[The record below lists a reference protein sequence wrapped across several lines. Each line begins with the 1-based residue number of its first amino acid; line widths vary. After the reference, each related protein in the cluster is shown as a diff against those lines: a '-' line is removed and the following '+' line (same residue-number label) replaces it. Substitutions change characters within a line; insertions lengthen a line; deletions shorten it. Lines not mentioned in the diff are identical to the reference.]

1 MAIYGTSSGGK
12 KYTIGSDKGKDFI
25 NNAKAGDTLTGAD
38 GSTWTKNKDGSTTIV
53 QNGVSYNVGGASRP
67 SGSSG
72 SSGSSTSS
80 GGGYT
85 GTFHDYSKPSG
96 NWTPNAPK
104 YTGGNA
110 ELDAYLALKSQEY
123 YDAKSRNDARG
134 MADAHNAANQARN
147 WFGYSAENARDDIN
161 SVIMGGSPTGAIG
174 GGTFPQFSYQG
185 APQYVSQWDS
195 IIQDLADQILN
206 REPFTYNY
214 LEDPNY
220 IALKGMYT
228 REGDR
233 AMQDTL
239 GSVAARTGGMASSY
253 AASAASQANNY
264 FMSQLSDKI
273 PELQQIAY
281 DAYMA
286 GIDSKRDDLSM
297 LMGLESTDYSRYL
310 DSLSQWNTDR
320 NFGYGVWRDQV
331 NDQRYEDETAYNRE
345 QDEWEKNNYIS
356 EQEYARA
363 LEKAQNLAAS
373 GNYDG
378 YKALGYKS
386 SSRTVSATRTYPNL
400 SGADVSLIPKSITD
414 SGRTLTLADVQWQ
427 EAATTQT
434 DGYDM
439 ALRYTDAE
447 IATMKNAYDLAQAA
461 AMRSY
466 SSGSGGSKSSSGG
479 GNAGS
484 GDSDI
489 YQSMYD
495 AGIRSEGDAY
505 AFLVANGYNTTQ
517 SGKFADY
524 YAAWL
529 ENMGSSGQSSSQSS
543 DYGLSRLQ
551 EQLNMLEDSTNPS
564 RVPDKAADMIKA
576 AYERGSITESTARR
590 LLSQYGF
597 RV

>member
-25 NNAKAGDTLTGAD
+25 NNAKPGSTITGAD
-38 GSTWTKNKDGSTTIV
+38 GSTWTKNRDGSTTIV

-72 SSGSSTSS
+72 SSGSSSSSGGS

-96 NWTPNAPK
+96 SWTPNAPK

-123 YDAKSRNDARG
+123 YDAKARNDARG
-134 MADAHNAANQARN
+134 MAEANDAANQARN
-147 WFGYSAENARDDIN
+147 YFGYAAELATEDIN
-161 SVIMGGSPTGAIG
+161 KVILGGSPTGTMG
-174 GGTFPQFSYQG
+174 GGIFPQFSYQG

-195 IIQDLADQILN
+195 IIQGLADQILN

-331 NDQRYEDETAYNRE
+331 NDQRYEDELAY
-345 QDEWEKNNYIS
+345 DK
-356 EQEYARA
+356 
-363 LEKAQNLAAS
+363 NLAMAQMMAQVGDFS
-373 GNYDG
+373 GLAGLWGMSDDQVQMLVDAYSKEKQMGDSQAARELADWYAQYG
-378 YKALGYKS
+378 DFSKLKDLGVDTSYLMSSRYS
-386 SSRTVSATRTYPNL
+386 SS
-400 SGADVSLIPKSITD
+400 G
-414 SGRTLTLADVQWQ
+414 G
-427 EAATTQT
+427 
-434 DGYDM
+434 G
-439 ALRYTDAE
+439 
-447 IATMKNAYDLAQAA
+447 
-461 AMRSY
+461 
-466 SSGSGGSKSSSGG
+466 SSSGGSKSSGG
-479 GNAGS
+479 GKTNS

>member
-25 NNAKAGDTLTGAD
+25 NNAKPGSTITGAD

-72 SSGSSTSS
+72 SSGSSSSS

-161 SVIMGGSPTGAIG
+161 SVIMGGSSTGAIG

-206 REPFTYNY
+206 REPFSYNY

-345 QDEWEKNNYIS
+345 QDEWEKNNYTS

-363 LEKAQNLAAS
+363 LEKAQNLAAAGDFS
-373 GNYDG
+373 G
-378 YKALGYKS
+378 YKALG
-386 SSRTVSATRTYPNL
+386 
-400 SGADVSLIPKSITD
+400 
-414 SGRTLTLADVQWQ
+414 
-427 EAATTQT
+427 
-434 DGYDM
+434 
-439 ALRYTDAE
+439 YTDAE

-466 SSGSGGSKSSSGG
+466 SSGSGGSDSSGG
-479 GNAGS
+479 GNLAADALDWASRTGGNPEDFIRAYYKDYGYSSQSQALSALAVYQAEIAG
-484 GDSDI
+484 
-489 YQSMYD
+489 QEE
-495 AGIRSEGDAY
+495 AP
-505 AFLVANGYNTTQ
+505 
-517 SGKFADY
+517 
-524 YAAWL
+524 
-529 ENMGSSGQSSSQSS
+529 SQSS

>member
-12 KYTIGSDKGKDFI
+12 KYTIGSDKGKEFVNSATPGSSI
-25 NNAKAGDTLTGAD
+25 TGED

-53 QNGVSYNVGGASRP
+53 KDGVSYNVGGASKT
-67 SGSSG
+67 SSSSG

-80 GGGYT
+80 GGGYA
-85 GTFHDYSKPSG
+85 GGFRDYSKPSG

-123 YDAKSRNDARG
+123 YDAKARNDARG
-134 MADAHNAANQARN
+134 MAEAHNAANQARN

-185 APQYVSQWDS
+185 APQYVSQWDG

-206 REPFTYNY
+206 REPFSYNY

-297 LMGLESTDYSRYL
+297 LMGL
-310 DSLSQWNTDR
+310 DSMAYDRWSADR
-320 NFGYGVWRDQV
+320 NFSYGVWRDQV

-345 QDEWEKNNYIS
+345 QDEWEKNNYAS

-363 LEKAQNLAAS
+363 LEKAQNLAAAGDFS
-373 GNYDG
+373 G
-378 YKALGYKS
+378 YKALG
-386 SSRTVSATRTYPNL
+386 
-400 SGADVSLIPKSITD
+400 
-414 SGRTLTLADVQWQ
+414 
-427 EAATTQT
+427 
-434 DGYDM
+434 
-439 ALRYTDAE
+439 YTDAE
-447 IATMKNAYDLAQAA
+447 IATMKNAYDLAQTASA
-461 AMRSY
+461 RSY
-466 SSGSGGSKSSSGG
+466 SSGSGGSDSSKPVLTYSQVMSAIESGTLTP
-479 GNAGS
+479 NV
-484 GDSDI
+484 
-489 YQSMYD
+489 
-495 AGIRSEGDAY
+495 
-505 AFLVANGYNTTQ
+505 L
-517 SGKFADY
+517 
-524 YAAWL
+524 
-529 ENMGSSGQSSSQSS
+529 
-543 DYGLSRLQ
+543 
-551 EQLNMLEDSTNPS
+551 
-564 RVPDKAADMIKA
+564 A
-576 AYERGSITESTARR
+576 AYEYYMGTPYESEITDASQLGSTALTMYNNMVRRFTSANAPSFADDIQKALSAGRITEAEADFILRA
-590 LLSQYGF
+590 LGF
-597 RV
+597 

>member
-12 KYTIGSDKGKDFI
+12 KHTIGSDKGKDFI

-134 MADAHNAANQARN
+134 MAEANDAANQARN
-147 WFGYSAENARDDIN
+147 YFGYAAELATEDIN
-161 SVIMGGSPTGAIG
+161 KVILGGSPTGAIG

-331 NDQRYEDETAYNRE
+331 NDQRYEDELAY
-345 QDEWEKNNYIS
+345 DK
-356 EQEYARA
+356 
-363 LEKAQNLAAS
+363 NLAMAQMMAQVGDFS
-373 GNYDG
+373 GLAGLWGMSDDQVQMLVDAYSKEKQMGDSQAARELADWYAQYG
-378 YKALGYKS
+378 DFSKLKDLGVDTSYLM
-386 SSRTVSATRTYPNL
+386 SSRY
-400 SGADVSLIPKSITD
+400 
-414 SGRTLTLADVQWQ
+414 
-427 EAATTQT
+427 
-434 DGYDM
+434 
-439 ALRYTDAE
+439 
-447 IATMKNAYDLAQAA
+447 
-461 AMRSY
+461 
-466 SSGSGGSKSSSGG
+466 SSSGD
-479 GNAGS
+479 GS
-484 GDSDI
+484 SSDGRD
-489 YQSMYD
+489 D
-495 AGIRSEGDAY
+495 AGKVGSLAADALDWASRTGGDPEDFIRAY
-505 AFLVANGYNTTQ
+505 YKDYGY
-517 SGKFADY
+517 
-524 YAAWL
+524 
-529 ENMGSSGQSSSQSS
+529 SSQSQALAALAVYEVENPAEITGPNQLGATARTLYDNMVRRYTSANRTSFAS
-543 DYGLSRLQ
+543 DIKNA
-551 EQLNMLEDSTNPS
+551 LNAG
-564 RVPDKAADMIKA
+564 R
-576 AYERGSITESTARR
+576 ITEAEADFI
-590 LLSQYGF
+590 LAAIGF
-597 RV
+597 

>member
-12 KYTIGSDKGKDFI
+12 KYTIGSQKGQDFV
-25 NNAKAGDTLTGAD
+25 NNAKPGSTITGAD
-38 GSTWTKNKDGSTTIV
+38 GSTWTKNRDGSTTII
-53 QNGVSYNVGGASRP
+53 QNGVSYNVGGSSRP

-72 SSGSSTSS
+72 SSSSSSSSSS

-123 YDAKSRNDARG
+123 YDAKARNDARG

-147 WFGYSAENARDDIN
+147 WFGYSAENAREDIN

-174 GGTFPQFSYQG
+174 GGQWGGGMFQNFNYQN
-185 APQYVSQWDS
+185 APEYVGQWDS
-195 IIQDLADQILN
+195 IIKDMADQILN
-206 REPFTYNY
+206 RDPFTYNY

-378 YKALGYKS
+378 YKALGY
-386 SSRTVSATRTYPNL
+386 
-400 SGADVSLIPKSITD
+400 
-414 SGRTLTLADVQWQ
+414 
-427 EAATTQT
+427 
-434 DGYDM
+434 
-439 ALRYTDAE
+439 TDAE

-461 AMRSY
+461 AMHSY
-466 SSGSGGSKSSSGG
+466 SSGSGGSKSNSGG
-479 GNAGS
+479 N
-484 GDSDI
+484 
-489 YQSMYD
+489 D
-495 AGIRSEGDAY
+495 AGKVGSLAADALGWASQTGGDPEDFIRAY
-505 AFLVANGYNTTQ
+505 YKDYGY
-517 SGKFADY
+517 
-524 YAAWL
+524 
-529 ENMGSSGQSSSQSS
+529 SSQSQALAALAVYEVENPAEITGPDQLGATARTLYNNMVRRFTS
-543 DYGLSRLQ
+543 ANAPSFADDIQKALSAGR
-551 EQLNMLEDSTNPS
+551 
-564 RVPDKAADMIKA
+564 
-576 AYERGSITESTARR
+576 ITEAEADFI
-590 LLSQYGF
+590 LGALGF
-597 RV
+597 

>member
-12 KYTIGSDKGKDFI
+12 KYTIGSQKGQDFV
-25 NNAKAGDTLTGAD
+25 NNAKPGSTITGAD

-123 YDAKSRNDARG
+123 YDAKARNDARG

-147 WFGYSAENARDDIN
+147 WFGYSAENAREDIN
-161 SVIMGGSPTGAIG
+161 SVIMGGSQTGAIG
-174 GGTFPQFSYQG
+174 GGQWGGGMFPNFNYQN
-185 APQYVSQWDS
+185 APEYVGQWDS
-195 IIQDLADQILN
+195 IIKDMADQILN
-206 REPFTYNY
+206 RDPFTYNY

-281 DAYMA
+281 EAWLNNENM
-286 GIDSKRDDLSM
+286 KREDLSM

-320 NFGYGVWRDQV
+320 SFGYGMWRDQV
-331 NDQRYEDETAYNRE
+331 NDQRYEDELAY
-345 QDEWEKNNYIS
+345 DK
-356 EQEYARA
+356 
-363 LEKAQNLAAS
+363 NLA
-373 GNYDG
+373 
-378 YKALGYKS
+378 
-386 SSRTVSATRTYPNL
+386 
-400 SGADVSLIPKSITD
+400 
-414 SGRTLTLADVQWQ
+414 
-427 EAATTQT
+427 
-434 DGYDM
+434 M
-439 ALRYTDAE
+439 AQ
-447 IATMKNAYDLAQAA
+447 MLAQAGDFSGLAGLWGMSDDQVQMLVDAYSREKQMGDSQA
-461 AMRSY
+461 ARELADWYAQYGDFSKLKDLGVDTSY
-466 SSGSGGSKSSSGG
+466 LMSSRYSSGGSKSSSGG
-479 GNAGS
+479 GNDTGKVGS
-484 GDSDI
+484 LAADALGWASQTGGDPEDF
-489 YQSMYD
+489 
-495 AGIRSEGDAY
+495 IRAY
-505 AFLVANGYNTTQ
+505 YKDYGY
-517 SGKFADY
+517 
-524 YAAWL
+524 
-529 ENMGSSGQSSSQSS
+529 SSQSQALAALAVYQVENPAEITGPDQLGATARTLYNNMVRRYTSANRTSFAS
-543 DYGLSRLQ
+543 DIKNA
-551 EQLNMLEDSTNPS
+551 LNAG
-564 RVPDKAADMIKA
+564 R
-576 AYERGSITESTARR
+576 ITEAEADFI
-590 LLSQYGF
+590 LAAIGF
-597 RV
+597 

>member
-12 KYTIGSDKGKDFI
+12 KYTIGSQKGQDFV
-25 NNAKAGDTLTGAD
+25 NSAKPGSTITGAD

-123 YDAKSRNDARG
+123 YDAKARNDARG

-147 WFGYSAENARDDIN
+147 WFGYSAENAREDIN
-161 SVIMGGSPTGAIG
+161 SVIMGGSQTGVIG
-174 GGTFPQFSYQG
+174 GGQWGGGMFPNFNYQN
-185 APQYVSQWDS
+185 APEYVGQWDS
-195 IIQDLADQILN
+195 IIKDMADQILN
-206 REPFTYNY
+206 RDPFTYNY

-320 NFGYGVWRDQV
+320 SFGYGMWRDQV
-331 NDQRYEDETAYNRE
+331 NDQRYEDELAY
-345 QDEWEKNNYIS
+345 DK
-356 EQEYARA
+356 
-363 LEKAQNLAAS
+363 NLA
-373 GNYDG
+373 
-378 YKALGYKS
+378 
-386 SSRTVSATRTYPNL
+386 
-400 SGADVSLIPKSITD
+400 
-414 SGRTLTLADVQWQ
+414 
-427 EAATTQT
+427 
-434 DGYDM
+434 M
-439 ALRYTDAE
+439 AQ
-447 IATMKNAYDLAQAA
+447 MLAQAGDFSGLAGLWGMSDDQVQILVDAYSREKQMGDSQA
-461 AMRSY
+461 ARELADWYAQYGDFSKLKDLGVDTSY
-466 SSGSGGSKSSSGG
+466 LMSSRYSSSGGGSSSGSFSSGSSGSGSGGSSTSG
-479 GNAGS
+479 S
-484 GDSDI
+484 SDI
-489 YQSMYD
+489 YQAMYD

-524 YAAWL
+524 YASWL
-529 ENMGSSGQSSSQSS
+529 EDRAGEGMIGSENDLGAAARNMYNNMVRRFTSANAPSFADDIQKA
-543 DYGLSRLQ
+543 LSAGR
-551 EQLNMLEDSTNPS
+551 
-564 RVPDKAADMIKA
+564 
-576 AYERGSITESTARR
+576 ITEAEADFI
-590 LLSQYGF
+590 LGALGF
-597 RV
+597 

>member
-12 KYTIGSDKGKDFI
+12 KYTIGSQKGQDFV
-25 NNAKAGDTLTGAD
+25 NNAKPGSTITGAD
-38 GSTWTKNKDGSTTIV
+38 GSTWTKNRDGSTTII
-53 QNGVSYNVGGASRP
+53 QNGVSYNVGGSSRP

-72 SSGSSTSS
+72 SSSSSSSSSS

-85 GTFHDYSKPSG
+85 GGFHDYSKPSG

-123 YDAKSRNDARG
+123 YDAKARNDARG

-147 WFGYSAENARDDIN
+147 WFGYSAENAREDIN
-161 SVIMGGSPTGAIG
+161 SVIMGGSPTGVIG
-174 GGTFPQFSYQG
+174 GGQWGGGMFPNFNYQN
-185 APQYVSQWDS
+185 APEYVGQWDS
-195 IIQDLADQILN
+195 IIKDMADQILN
-206 REPFTYNY
+206 RDPFEYNY

-233 AMQDTL
+233 AMQDAI

-281 DAYMA
+281 EAYMA
-286 GIDSKRDDLSM
+286 GVDGKREDLSM
-297 LMGLESTDYSRYL
+297 LMGLDSRDYNRYL
-310 DSLSQWNTDR
+310 DSLTQWNADR

-378 YKALGYKS
+378 YKALGY
-386 SSRTVSATRTYPNL
+386 
-400 SGADVSLIPKSITD
+400 TD
-414 SGRTLTLADVQWQ
+414 S
-427 EAATTQT
+427 
-434 DGYDM
+434 
-439 ALRYTDAE
+439 E

-461 AMRSY
+461 AMYSY
-466 SSGSGGSKSSSGG
+466 SSGSGGSKSNSGG
-479 GNAGS
+479 NDTGKVGS
-484 GDSDI
+484 LAADALGWASQTGGDPEDF
-489 YQSMYD
+489 
-495 AGIRSEGDAY
+495 IRAY
-505 AFLVANGYNTTQ
+505 YKDYGY
-517 SGKFADY
+517 
-524 YAAWL
+524 
-529 ENMGSSGQSSSQSS
+529 SSQSQALAALAVYQVENPAGQEEVPVS
-543 DYGLSRLQ
+543 VDMTSVINLGYGPIDENS
-551 EQLNMLEDSTNPS
+551 LE
-564 RVPDKAADMIKA
+564 KLI
-576 AYERGSITESTARR
+576 ERGEVEEYVEGGKLKFRR
-590 LLSQYGF
+590 TGISGTGGGIPLQGSFGLFG
-597 RV
+597 R

>member
-12 KYTIGSDKGKDFI
+12 KYTIGSQKGQDFV
-25 NNAKAGDTLTGAD
+25 NSAKPGSTITGAD

-123 YDAKSRNDARG
+123 YDAKARNDARG

-147 WFGYSAENARDDIN
+147 WFGYSAENAREDIN

-174 GGTFPQFSYQG
+174 GGQWGGGMFPNFNYQN
-185 APQYVSQWDS
+185 APEYVGQWDS
-195 IIQDLADQILN
+195 IIKDMADQILN
-206 REPFTYNY
+206 RDPFTYNY

-281 DAYMA
+281 EAWLNNENM
-286 GIDSKRDDLSM
+286 KREDLSM
-297 LMGLESTDYSRYL
+297 LLGLDDRAYDR
-310 DSLSQWNTDR
+310 WNADR
-320 NFGYGVWRDQV
+320 NFNYGVYRDQV
-331 NDQRYEDETAYNRE
+331 NDQRYEDELAY
-345 QDEWEKNNYIS
+345 DK
-356 EQEYARA
+356 
-363 LEKAQNLAAS
+363 NLAMAEMMAGVGDFS
-373 GNYDG
+373 GLAGLWGMSDDQVQMLVDAYAKEKQTG
-378 YKALGYKS
+378 
-386 SSRTVSATRTYPNL
+386 
-400 SGADVSLIPKSITD
+400 D
-414 SGRTLTLADVQWQ
+414 SQAARELADWYAQYGDFSKLKDLGVD
-427 EAATTQT
+427 TSYLM
-434 DGYDM
+434 GS
-439 ALRYTDAE
+439 RY
-447 IATMKNAYDLAQAA
+447 
-461 AMRSY
+461 
-466 SSGSGGSKSSSGG
+466 SSSGD
-479 GNAGS
+479 GS
-484 GDSDI
+484 SSDGRD
-489 YQSMYD
+489 D
-495 AGIRSEGDAY
+495 AGKGGSLAADALDWASRTGGDPEDFIRAY
-505 AFLVANGYNTTQ
+505 YKDYGY
-517 SGKFADY
+517 
-524 YAAWL
+524 
-529 ENMGSSGQSSSQSS
+529 SSQSQALS
-543 DYGLSRLQ
+543 ALAVYEAEHPAGQEEDPVSVDMTSVINLGYGPIDENS
-551 EQLNMLEDSTNPS
+551 LE
-564 RVPDKAADMIKA
+564 KLI
-576 AYERGSITESTARR
+576 ERGEVEEYVEGGELKFRR
-590 LLSQYGF
+590 TGISGTGGGIPLQGSFGLLG
-597 RV
+597 R

>member
-12 KYTIGSDKGKDFI
+12 KYTIGSDKGQDFV
-25 NNAKAGDTLTGAD
+25 NNAKPGDTITGED

-53 QNGVSYNVGGASRP
+53 QNGVSYNVGGASKT

-85 GTFHDYSKPSG
+85 GGFRDYSKPSG

-123 YDAKSRNDARG
+123 YDAKARNDARG

-331 NDQRYEDETAYNRE
+331 NDQRYEDELAY
-345 QDEWEKNNYIS
+345 DK
-356 EQEYARA
+356 
-363 LEKAQNLAAS
+363 NLAMAQMMAQVGDFS
-373 GNYDG
+373 GLAGLWGMSDDQVQMLVDAYSKEKQMGDSQAARELADWYAQYG
-378 YKALGYKS
+378 DFSKLKDLGVDTSYLMSSRYS
-386 SSRTVSATRTYPNL
+386 SS
-400 SGADVSLIPKSITD
+400 G
-414 SGRTLTLADVQWQ
+414 G
-427 EAATTQT
+427 
-434 DGYDM
+434 G
-439 ALRYTDAE
+439 
-447 IATMKNAYDLAQAA
+447 
-461 AMRSY
+461 
-466 SSGSGGSKSSSGG
+466 SSSGGSKSSGG
-479 GNAGS
+479 GKTNS

>member
-25 NNAKAGDTLTGAD
+25 NNAKAGDTITGAD

-53 QNGVSYNVGGASRP
+53 QNGVSYNVGGASKT

-85 GTFHDYSKPSG
+85 GGFRDYSKPSG
-96 NWTPNAPK
+96 SWTPNAPK

-134 MADAHNAANQARN
+134 MAEAHNAANQARN

-206 REPFTYNY
+206 REPFSYNY

-297 LMGLESTDYSRYL
+297 FMGLESTDYSRYL

-331 NDQRYEDETAYNRE
+331 NDQRYEDELAY
-345 QDEWEKNNYIS
+345 DK
-356 EQEYARA
+356 
-363 LEKAQNLAAS
+363 NLAMAQMMAQVGDFS
-373 GNYDG
+373 GLAGLWGMSDDQVQMLVDAYSREKQMGDSQAARELADWYAQYG
-378 YKALGYKS
+378 DFSKLKDLGVDTSYLMSSRYS
-386 SSRTVSATRTYPNL
+386 SS
-400 SGADVSLIPKSITD
+400 G
-414 SGRTLTLADVQWQ
+414 G
-427 EAATTQT
+427 
-434 DGYDM
+434 G
-439 ALRYTDAE
+439 
-447 IATMKNAYDLAQAA
+447 
-461 AMRSY
+461 
-466 SSGSGGSKSSSGG
+466 SSSGGSKSSGG
-479 GNAGS
+479 GKTNS

>member
-12 KYTIGSDKGKDFI
+12 KYTIGSQKGQDFV
-25 NNAKAGDTLTGAD
+25 NNAKPGSTITGAD
-38 GSTWTKNKDGSTTIV
+38 GSTWTKNRDGSTTII
-53 QNGVSYNVGGASRP
+53 QNGVSYNVGGSSRP

-72 SSGSSTSS
+72 SSSSSS

-85 GTFHDYSKPSG
+85 GGFHDYSKPSG

-123 YDAKSRNDARG
+123 YDAKARNDARG

-147 WFGYSAENARDDIN
+147 WFGYSAENAREDIN
-161 SVIMGGSPTGAIG
+161 SVIMGGSPTGVIG
-174 GGTFPQFSYQG
+174 GGQWGGGMFPNFNYQN
-185 APQYVSQWDS
+185 APEYVGQWDS
-195 IIQDLADQILN
+195 IIKDMADQILN
-206 REPFTYNY
+206 RDPFEYNY

-233 AMQDTL
+233 AMQDAI

-281 DAYMA
+281 EAYMA
-286 GIDSKRDDLSM
+286 GVDGKREDLSM
-297 LMGLESTDYSRYL
+297 LMGLDSRDYNRYL
-310 DSLSQWNTDR
+310 DSLSQWNADR

-378 YKALGYKS
+378 YKALGY
-386 SSRTVSATRTYPNL
+386 
-400 SGADVSLIPKSITD
+400 
-414 SGRTLTLADVQWQ
+414 
-427 EAATTQT
+427 
-434 DGYDM
+434 
-439 ALRYTDAE
+439 TDAE

-461 AMRSY
+461 AMHSY
-466 SSGSGGSKSSSGG
+466 SSGSGGSKSNSGG
-479 GNAGS
+479 NDAVKGGS
-484 GDSDI
+484 LAADALGWASQTGGDPEDF
-489 YQSMYD
+489 
-495 AGIRSEGDAY
+495 IRAY
-505 AFLVANGYNTTQ
+505 YKDYGY
-517 SGKFADY
+517 
-524 YAAWL
+524 
-529 ENMGSSGQSSSQSS
+529 SSQSQALAALAVYQAENPAGQEEIPVS
-543 DYGLSRLQ
+543 VDMTSVINLGYGPIDENS
-551 EQLNMLEDSTNPS
+551 LE
-564 RVPDKAADMIKA
+564 KLI
-576 AYERGSITESTARR
+576 ERGEVEEYVEGGKLKFRR
-590 LLSQYGF
+590 TGVSGTGGGIPLQGSFGLLG
-597 RV
+597 R

>member
-12 KYTIGSDKGKDFI
+12 KYTIGSDKGKEFVNSATPGSSI
-25 NNAKAGDTLTGAD
+25 TGED

-53 QNGVSYNVGGASRP
+53 KDGVSYNVGGASKT
-67 SGSSG
+67 SSSSG

-80 GGGYT
+80 GGGYA
-85 GTFHDYSKPSG
+85 GGFRDYSKPSG

-123 YDAKSRNDARG
+123 YDAKARNDARG
-134 MADAHNAANQARN
+134 MAEAHNAANQARN

-185 APQYVSQWDS
+185 APQYVSQWDG

-206 REPFTYNY
+206 REPFSYNY

-297 LMGLESTDYSRYL
+297 LMGL
-310 DSLSQWNTDR
+310 DSMAYDRWSADR
-320 NFGYGVWRDQV
+320 NFSYGVWRDQV
-331 NDQRYEDETAYNRE
+331 NDQRYEDELSY
-345 QDEWEKNNYIS
+345 DK
-356 EQEYARA
+356 
-363 LEKAQNLAAS
+363 NLAMAQMMAQVGDFS
-373 GNYDG
+373 GLAGLWGMSDDQVQMLVDAYSKEKQMGDSQAARELADWYAQYG
-378 YKALGYKS
+378 DFSKLKDLGVDTSYLM
-386 SSRTVSATRTYPNL
+386 SSRYR
-400 SGADVSLIPKSITD
+400 
-414 SGRTLTLADVQWQ
+414 
-427 EAATTQT
+427 
-434 DGYDM
+434 
-439 ALRYTDAE
+439 
-447 IATMKNAYDLAQAA
+447 
-461 AMRSY
+461 
-466 SSGSGGSKSSSGG
+466 SSGDGSSSGG
-479 GNAGS
+479 G
-484 GDSDI
+484 D
-489 YQSMYD
+489 D
-495 AGIRSEGDAY
+495 AGKGGNLAADALDWASRTGGDPEDFIRAY
-505 AFLVANGYNTTQ
+505 YKDYGYSSQ
-517 SGKFADY
+517 SQA
-524 YAAWL
+524 L
-529 ENMGSSGQSSSQSS
+529 SSLAVYQAEIAGQEEAPSQSS

-551 EQLNMLEDSTNPS
+551 EQLNMMEDSTNPS
-564 RVPDKAADMIKA
+564 KVQEKALYMIEA
-576 AYERGSITESTARR
+576 AYERGSITEDTAKR
-590 LLSQYGF
+590 LLSQYGL
-597 RV
+597 

>member
-25 NNAKAGDTLTGAD
+25 NNAAAGSTLTGAD

-72 SSGSSTSS
+72 SSGGSS
-80 GGGYT
+80 GSSYT
-85 GTFHDYSKPSG
+85 GGFHDYSKPSG
-96 NWTPNAPK
+96 NWAPGAPK
-104 YTGGNA
+104 YTGGIP

-123 YDAKSRNDARG
+123 FAAKANNDARG
-134 MADAHNAANQARN
+134 MADANNAANQARN
-147 WFGYSAENARDDIN
+147 WFGYSAENAREDIN
-161 SVIMGGSPTGAIG
+161 SVIMGGSQTGVIG
-174 GGTFPQFSYQG
+174 GGQWGGGMFPNFNYQN
-185 APQYVSQWDS
+185 APEYVGQWDS
-195 IIQDLADQILN
+195 IIKDMADQILN
-206 REPFTYNY
+206 RDPFTYNY

-239 GSVAARTGGMASSY
+239 GAVAARTGGLASSY

-264 FMSQLSDKI
+264 YLSQLSDKI

-320 NFGYGVWRDQV
+320 NFNYGVYRDQV
-331 NDQRYEDETAYNRE
+331 NDQRYEDELAY
-345 QDEWEKNNYIS
+345 DK
-356 EQEYARA
+356 
-363 LEKAQNLAAS
+363 NLAMAEMMAGVGDFS
-373 GNYDG
+373 GLAGLWGMSDDQVQMLVDAYSKEKQMGDSQAARELADWYAQYG
-378 YKALGYKS
+378 DFSKLKDLGVDTSYLMSSRYS
-386 SSRTVSATRTYPNL
+386 SS
-400 SGADVSLIPKSITD
+400 G
-414 SGRTLTLADVQWQ
+414 G
-427 EAATTQT
+427 
-434 DGYDM
+434 G
-439 ALRYTDAE
+439 
-447 IATMKNAYDLAQAA
+447 
-461 AMRSY
+461 
-466 SSGSGGSKSSSGG
+466 SSSGGSKSSSGG

-524 YAAWL
+524 YASWL
-529 ENMGSSGQSSSQSS
+529 EEMGGDGQSSSQSS

>member
-25 NNAKAGDTLTGAD
+25 NNAKPGSTITGAD

-53 QNGVSYNVGGASRP
+53 QNGVSYNVGGASKT

-85 GTFHDYSKPSG
+85 GGFRDYSKPSG

-134 MADAHNAANQARN
+134 MAEANDAANQARN
-147 WFGYSAENARDDIN
+147 YFGYAAELATEDIN
-161 SVIMGGSPTGAIG
+161 KVIMGGSPTGAIG

-281 DAYMA
+281 EAWLNNENM
-286 GIDSKRDDLSM
+286 KREDLSM
-297 LMGLESTDYSRYL
+297 LLGLDDRAYDR
-310 DSLSQWNTDR
+310 WNADR
-320 NFGYGVWRDQV
+320 NFNYGVYRDQV
-331 NDQRYEDETAYNRE
+331 NDQRYEDELAY
-345 QDEWEKNNYIS
+345 DK
-356 EQEYARA
+356 
-363 LEKAQNLAAS
+363 NLAMAEMMAGVGDFS
-373 GNYDG
+373 GLAGLWGMSDDQVQMLVDAYSREKQMGDSQAARELADWYAQYG
-378 YKALGYKS
+378 DFSKLKDLGVDTSYLMSSRYS
-386 SSRTVSATRTYPNL
+386 SS
-400 SGADVSLIPKSITD
+400 G
-414 SGRTLTLADVQWQ
+414 G
-427 EAATTQT
+427 
-434 DGYDM
+434 G
-439 ALRYTDAE
+439 
-447 IATMKNAYDLAQAA
+447 
-461 AMRSY
+461 
-466 SSGSGGSKSSSGG
+466 SSSGGSKSSSGG

-524 YAAWL
+524 YASWL
-529 ENMGSSGQSSSQSS
+529 EEMGGDGQSSSQSS

>member
-12 KYTIGSDKGKDFI
+12 KYTIGSQKGQDFV
-25 NNAKAGDTLTGAD
+25 NNAKPGSTITGAD
-38 GSTWTKNKDGSTTIV
+38 GSTWTKNRDGSTTII
-53 QNGVSYNVGGASRP
+53 QNGVSYNVGGSSRP

-72 SSGSSTSS
+72 SSSSSSSSSS

-85 GTFHDYSKPSG
+85 GGFHDYSKPSG

-123 YDAKSRNDARG
+123 YDAKARNDARG

-147 WFGYSAENARDDIN
+147 WFGYSAENAREDIN
-161 SVIMGGSPTGAIG
+161 SVIMGGSPTGVIG
-174 GGTFPQFSYQG
+174 GGQWGGGMFPNFNYQN
-185 APQYVSQWDS
+185 APEYVGQWDS
-195 IIQDLADQILN
+195 IIKDMADQILN
-206 REPFTYNY
+206 RDPFEYNY

-233 AMQDTL
+233 AMQDAI

-281 DAYMA
+281 EAYMA
-286 GIDSKRDDLSM
+286 GVDGKREDLSM
-297 LMGLESTDYSRYL
+297 LMGLDSRDYNRYL
-310 DSLSQWNTDR
+310 DSLSQWNADR

-378 YKALGYKS
+378 YKALGY
-386 SSRTVSATRTYPNL
+386 
-400 SGADVSLIPKSITD
+400 
-414 SGRTLTLADVQWQ
+414 
-427 EAATTQT
+427 
-434 DGYDM
+434 
-439 ALRYTDAE
+439 TDAE

-479 GNAGS
+479 GNNTGKVGS
-484 GDSDI
+484 LAADALGWASQTGGDPEDF
-489 YQSMYD
+489 
-495 AGIRSEGDAY
+495 IRAY
-505 AFLVANGYNTTQ
+505 YKDYGY
-517 SGKFADY
+517 
-524 YAAWL
+524 
-529 ENMGSSGQSSSQSS
+529 SSQSQALS
-543 DYGLSRLQ
+543 ALAVYQAENPAGQEEIPVSVDMTSVINLGYGPIDENS
-551 EQLNMLEDSTNPS
+551 LE
-564 RVPDKAADMIKA
+564 KLI
-576 AYERGSITESTARR
+576 ERGEVEEYVEGGKLKFRR
-590 LLSQYGF
+590 TGISGTGGGIPLQGSFGLLG
-597 RV
+597 R

>member
-12 KYTIGSDKGKDFI
+12 KYTIGSQKGQDFV
-25 NNAKAGDTLTGAD
+25 NNAKPGSTITGAD
-38 GSTWTKNKDGSTTIV
+38 GSTWTKNRDGSTTIV
-53 QNGVSYNVGGASRP
+53 QNGSTYTVPGTSGNISTTFKGGSSIGSASSGASPSRPTSNRP
-67 SGSSG
+67 SGGSSG
-72 SSGSSTSS
+72 SSSGSSS
-80 GGGYT
+80 GGSSGGSSGSGYT
-85 GTFHDYSKPSG
+85 GGFRDYSKPSG
-96 NWTPNAPK
+96 NWAPGAPK
-104 YTGGNA
+104 YTGGIP

-123 YDAKSRNDARG
+123 FAAKANNDARG

-147 WFGYSAENARDDIN
+147 WFGYSAEDAREDIN
-161 SVIMGGSPTGAIG
+161 KVIMGGSPTGVIG
-174 GGTFPQFSYQG
+174 AGQLGGLFPNFNYQN
-185 APQYVSQWDS
+185 APEYVGQWDS
-195 IIQDLADQILN
+195 IIKDMADQILN
-206 REPFTYNY
+206 RDPFEYNY

-233 AMQDTL
+233 AMQDAI

-281 DAYMA
+281 EAYMA
-286 GIDSKRDDLSM
+286 GVDGKREDLSM
-297 LMGLESTDYSRYL
+297 LMGLDSRDYNRYL
-310 DSLSQWNTDR
+310 DSLSQWNADR

-378 YKALGYKS
+378 YKALGY
-386 SSRTVSATRTYPNL
+386 
-400 SGADVSLIPKSITD
+400 
-414 SGRTLTLADVQWQ
+414 
-427 EAATTQT
+427 
-434 DGYDM
+434 
-439 ALRYTDAE
+439 TDAE

-479 GNAGS
+479 GNNTGKVGS
-484 GDSDI
+484 LAADALGWASQTGGDPEDF
-489 YQSMYD
+489 
-495 AGIRSEGDAY
+495 IRAY
-505 AFLVANGYNTTQ
+505 YKDYGY
-517 SGKFADY
+517 
-524 YAAWL
+524 
-529 ENMGSSGQSSSQSS
+529 SSQSQALAALAVYEVEHPAEITGPNQLGATARTLYDNMVRRYTSANRTSFAS
-543 DYGLSRLQ
+543 DIKNA
-551 EQLNMLEDSTNPS
+551 LNAG
-564 RVPDKAADMIKA
+564 R
-576 AYERGSITESTARR
+576 ITEAEADFI
-590 LLSQYGF
+590 LAAIGF
-597 RV
+597 